1 MRKRREKK
9 RNKRKKNTE
18 KSGRTATYIALP
30 QSQGFIFFFVSFFS
44 SSSFLPYLSLF
55 MYFGFG
61 FVSIQI
67 PPASFFSTFQFSHR
81 FFFFFFFL
89 LMERNEH
96 LGGLFPR
103 WPIDK
108 RVESRTH
115 LEITCRPFCFVFCF
129 QISQPSRSFSTP
141 KFRQF
146 TTLCNS
152 CRPAAY
158 AHAVV
163 DVYAVIISAF
173 ATLVDHSSAES
184 SSGSNQYGERKM

>member
-1 MRKRREKK
+1 
-9 RNKRKKNTE
+9 
-18 KSGRTATYIALP
+18 
-30 QSQGFIFFFVSFFS
+30 
-44 SSSFLPYLSLF
+44 
-55 MYFGFG
+55 
-61 FVSIQI
+61 
-67 PPASFFSTFQFSHR
+67 
-81 FFFFFFFL
+81 
-89 LMERNEH
+89 
-96 LGGLFPR
+96 
-103 WPIDK
+103 
-108 RVESRTH
+108 VESRTH

-152 CRPAAY
+152 CRPAAC

-184 SSGSNQYGERKM
+184 SSGSNQYGGKKNVDAAGHKKKSISVTPSRRRRVVKRKLVLISALFLRFYDRTLSSLLSLTISEASTVCSVCVVPGPLLHLRRECLV